1 MKKSIYQRLGNIA
14 YWLAL
19 VLMLNVADMI
29 AQNSGNSRIKE
40 PSMKPQ
46 PLFNGY
52 VDGKYDENGYDFGR
66 DGIYYKILSP
76 TTCEVVR
83 PDGEMYD
90 ESRWYGGLIKIP
102 ATVVGKKEKTFQ
114 VVSIGKNAF
123 STNRDYK
130 LIIPEG
136 VTTIEE
142 YAFHNEFSD
151 DEHLHFIESLPS
163 TLTTIK
169 EFAFDKGR
177 ISSPIVI
184 PSSMKELPGYMFF
197 MADLQDV
204 TIPKSVKKIG
214 EAMFCNA
221 TIHGTLTLEAS
232 ITEIPT
238 KMFEQCKVK
247 CISIP
252 EGVTTMG
259 VMSIYDCENL
269 QEIHLPSTI
278 KSVETYGI
286 GEVFFRECNNI
297 EKVYAKMPVP
307 VESII
312 FEHTVYTNATLYVPQ
327 QYLNAYKNSKTW
339 GQFLDI
345 QPIQ

>member
-1 MKKSIYQRLGNIA
+1 MKLSFFLKPDKFVL
-14 YWLAL
+14 WLAL
-19 VLMLNVADMI
+19 VFLFDVTPVC
-29 AQNSGNSRIKE
+29 AQNNGSSKIKE
-40 PSMKPQ
+40 PQMKPQ

-52 VDGKYDENGYDFGR
+52 VDGKFDEDGYDFGR
-66 DGIYYKILSP
+66 DGIYYKILSS
-76 TTCEVVR
+76 TTCEVVK
-83 PDGEMYD
+83 PKGDLYD
-90 ESRWYGGLIKIP
+90 EACWYRGLIQIP

-114 VVSIGKNAF
+114 VVSIGQNAF

-142 YAFHNEFSD
+142 NAFHNDFSD
-151 DEHLHFIESLPS
+151 DEHLHFIEFPS
-163 TLTTIK
+163 SLTTIK
-169 EFAFDKGR
+169 ENAFNQGR
-177 ISSPIVI
+177 VSSPIVI
-184 PSSMKELPGYMFF
+184 PSGVKELPGYLFF

-204 TIPKSVKKIG
+204 TIPKTVKKMG
-214 EAMFCNA
+214 EGIFWNA
-221 TIHGTLTLEAS
+221 TIHGTLTLE
-232 ITEIPT
+232 TGVTQIPS
-238 KMFEQCKVK
+238 KMFDACKVK

-252 EGVTTMG
+252 EGVTNMG
-259 VMSIYDCENL
+259 VMAFNECEDL
-269 QEIHLPSTI
+269 QELHLPSTM

-286 GEVFFRECNNI
+286 GEVFFHDCNNI

-307 VESII
+307 VESMI

-327 QYLNAYKNSKTW
+327 QYINAYKNSKTW